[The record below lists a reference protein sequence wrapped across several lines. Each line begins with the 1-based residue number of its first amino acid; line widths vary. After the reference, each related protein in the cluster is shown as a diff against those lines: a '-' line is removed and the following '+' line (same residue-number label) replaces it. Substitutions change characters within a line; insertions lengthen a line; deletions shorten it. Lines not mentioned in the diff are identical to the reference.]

1 MTDRT
6 EAKPTPKARA
16 ARRATRG
23 ASTRGA
29 VPRQHGKV
37 DVDWLGR
44 DLLGT
49 WAERRLAARAK
60 VADPRYQRQDDL
72 TVAEH
77 RERVLGQLRMLVDDG
92 AVLAAFPTRLGGGDD
107 HGGNIAGFEELVLA
121 DPSLQIKSGVQYGLF
136 GAAVLHLGTQHHH
149 DTFLPPIMRFEI
161 PGAFAMTETGHGSDV
176 ASIGTTATYDAE
188 AEEFVI
194 HTPFRGAWKDY
205 LGNAA
210 LHGRDA
216 VVFAKLITRGV
227 DHGVHA
233 FYVPIR
239 DEQGQHLPGVGSE
252 DDGVKGGLNGIDNG
266 RLHFDHVRIPRTNLL
281 NRYGDVAPDGTYS
294 SPIESP
300 GRRFFTMLGTLVQGR
315 VSLDGAA
322 ARAQQAALA
331 IAIRYG
337 TERRQFTASSDV
349 QEEVLLD
356 YRRHQRRLF
365 TRLAKAYAQTYA
377 HEILLTKFDGVFSG
391 ATDTPE
397 EREDLETL
405 AAGLKSL
412 STWQALDTIQEARE
426 ACGGA
431 GFLAE
436 NRLVQLRADLDVYV
450 TFEGDNTVLLQLV
463 GKRLLGDFAKSFK
476 GASKADV
483 ARFAADQ
490 FFDRAQTL
498 TGLRGLSQDVRDL
511 GRVQNASIAL
521 RDREVQRELLEDRV
535 STMVAEIA
543 GRLRHAPKAQ
553 AKAAA
558 AFNDEQHELIEAARA
573 WAELQQYDA
582 LDAAVQRMPEPTKK
596 VMTHVRDLFAL
607 TIIEEHAAWH
617 LEHGRLS
624 GARSRAVTSTIER
637 LLQKLR
643 PHALDLVA
651 AFGLEDEHL
660 RSRIASGAEGRR
672 QAEAM
677 AHYEA
682 LRASGEMP
690 VPEKQAGAR
699 RGTPAPAVPESK
711 AAPLPPE
718 AIAHVEHEGAPEE
731 PADGAASAPAATDE
745 DALAE
750 SR

>member
-1 MTDRT
+1 MADRT
-6 EAKPTPKARA
+6 ASARLD
-16 ARRATRG
+16 RRQRSRSAE
-23 ASTRGA
+23 
-29 VPRQHGKV
+29 PRQHAQV

-44 DLLGT
+44 DLLGA
-49 WAERRLAARAK
+49 WPERRLAARAK
-60 VADPRYQRQDDL
+60 AADPRYQRLDDL
-72 TVAEH
+72 TVAAH
-77 RERVLGQLRMLVDDG
+77 RERVMDQMRQLVDDG
-92 AVLAAFPTRLGGGDD
+92 AVLAAFPTRLGGQDD

-121 DPSLQIKSGVQYGLF
+121 DPSLQIKSGVQFGLF
-136 GAAVLHLGTQHHH
+136 GAAVLHLGTQRHH
-149 DTFLPPIMRFEI
+149 DAFLPAIMSLEI

-176 ASIGTTATYDAE
+176 ASIGTTATYDPE
-188 AEEFVI
+188 TEEFEI

-216 VVFAKLITRGV
+216 VVFAKLVTRGV

-233 FYVPIR
+233 FYVPLR
-239 DEQGQHLPGVGSE
+239 DETGAFLPGIGGE
-252 DDGVKGGLNGIDNG
+252 DDGYKGGLNGIDNG
-266 RLHFDHVRIPRTNLL
+266 RLHFTHVRVPRTNLL
-281 NRYGDVAPDGTYS
+281 NRYGDVAADGTYS
-294 SPIESP
+294 SPIQSP

-322 ARAQQAALA
+322 VIAQQAALA

-337 TERRQFTASSDV
+337 AERRQFNASSDV

-377 HEILLTKFDGVFSG
+377 HAILLTQFDGVFSG
-391 ATDTPE
+391 RTDTPE

-412 STWQALDTIQEARE
+412 STWQALDTLQEARE

-431 GFLAE
+431 GFLGE
-436 NRLVQLRADLDVYV
+436 NRLVQLRADLDVYA

-463 GKRLLGDFAKSFK
+463 GKRLLGDFAKQFK
-476 GASKADV
+476 GASKADI

-490 FFDRAQTL
+490 LFDRATAL
-498 TGLRGLSQDVRDL
+498 VGLRTLGQDVRDL
-511 GRVQNASIAL
+511 RRVQNASVAI
-521 RDREVQRELLEDRV
+521 RDRDFQRDMLEDRV
-535 STMVAEIA
+535 ETMVAEIA
-543 GRLRHAPKAQ
+543 GRLRHAPRDQ

-558 AFNDEQHELIEAARA
+558 AFNAEQHELIEAGRA
-573 WAELQQYDA
+573 WVELQQYDA
-582 LDAAVQRMPEPTKK
+582 LDAAVERMPEATKK

-617 LEHGRLS
+617 LENGRLS
-624 GARSRAVTSTIER
+624 GARSKAVTSTIER

-643 PHALDLVA
+643 PHALDLVS
-651 AFGLEDEHL
+651 AFGLTDAHL
-660 RSRIASGAEGRR
+660 RATIATGAEGER
-672 QAEAM
+672 QAEAI

-682 LRASGEMP
+682 LRASGAMP
-690 VPEKQAGAR
+690 VPEKQAREAAGEERLAGA
-699 RGTPAPAVPESK
+699 G

-718 AIAHVEHEGAPEE
+718 EVVAIDHELGDERD
-731 PADGAASAPAATDE
+731 ADAIEAADAEAATE
-745 DALAE
+745 VAA
-750 SR
+750 R